1 MVRIDQHE
9 HGCILDALNLELR
22 IEGKPSIGMIGGL
35 TGSCDRM
42 FDSSAI
48 SMEMNFPGWLGAN
61 PHESRVFR
69 W

>member
-1 MVRIDQHE
+1 MNQPC
-9 HGCILDALNLELR
+9 CILDALNLELR

-48 SMEMNFPGWLGAN
+48 SMEMNFPGWLSPVYLDGRSK
-61 PHESRVFR
+61 HIQVFLL
-69 W
+69 